1 MSLLWFKTDK
11 EYLKSKNPIKRF
23 SHEILAFNHNEKILK
38 LSKPRF
44 IVITF
49 IEVMMCFYI
58 LFIPI
63 LSCLFPLAVLRGFFE
78 GFVPFYRD
86 IIVGISY
93 FAIPVATVASLS
105 ELHDYE
111 GKKKAA
117 GWKSSRTNFHDRVQQ
132 TRKGLG

>member
-1 MSLLWFKTDK
+1 MSLLCFKTDK

-23 SHEILAFNHNEKILK
+23 SHEILAFNYNEKILK
-38 LSKPRF
+38 LSKLRLV
-44 IVITF
+44 VITF

-63 LSCLFPLAVLRGFFE
+63 LSCLFPLAVARGFFE
-78 GFVPFYRD
+78 GFVSFYRD
-86 IIVGISY
+86 IIFAIAY

-117 GWKSSRTNFHDRVQQ
+117 GWKSSRTNFHSRAQEI
-132 TRKGLG
+132 RKGLG